1 MLLAG
6 TGVALG
12 ILLLLDFVR
21 NRLQNVLGTIVDER
35 LSPPV
40 VKAIVA
46 RAARAPHSA
55 RAEGVRDVTAVRNV
69 FSANGLVAL
78 FDAPW
83 VVVYVVVIWFCHPV
97 LGIGAALSAVAMLIL
112 AWLNARAI
120 GSVSERLQKEG
131 RRAAQYV
138 ESSMR
143 NAEVLQALGMTERLL
158 KRWRTL
164 QDEVAATQTKAGRS
178 AVAYSAVA
186 RFLRQAIQIVMMAL
200 GAYLVLTQQ
209 ASPGVM
215 IATTILLGRAVQPV
229 EQLVANWR
237 PLTDAFAA
245 YRRLRELLSTDFDRI
260 QPRMTM
266 PRPEG
271 CLLVEGV
278 SYRPPGTDKLILA
291 TIGVSLA
298 PGEALAIIGPS
309 AAGKSTL
316 ARLLTGV
323 WKPTAGTVRLD
334 GHDVAYWSGED
345 LGPWIGYVPQ
355 DVELFDSSVAEN
367 IARLDEVDSEAVI
380 AAAKR
385 ANVHEMV
392 LTLPQGYDTPVGEHG
407 VRLSPGQRQ
416 RIALARALYGDP
428 RLVVLDEPNSN
439 LDGAG
444 EIGLAQ
450 ALSGLRAE
458 GVTSVVVTHRP
469 SLIAHVDKILVLE
482 AGRVQQYGPAAE
494 VMKAMQLQAQALV
507 GGKAA

>member
-1 MLLAG
+1 MRSLWDELRPLIRYLALFSFCINLLFLVPAVFTLQVFDRVIPSNSMETLLVLLAG

-55 RAEGVRDVTAVRNV
+55 RAEGVRDVAAVRNV

-164 QDEVAATQTKAGRS
+164 QDEVSATQTKAGRS
-178 AVAYSAVA
+178 AVAYSAIA
-186 RFLRQAIQIVMMAL
+186 RFLRQAIQIVMMGL

-237 PLTDAFAA
+237 PLTEAFAA
-245 YRRLRELLSTDFDRI
+245 YRRLRELLPKDFDRV
-260 QPRMTM
+260 PPCMTM
-266 PRPEG
+266 PRPDG
-271 CLLVEGV
+271 RLAVEGV
-278 SYRPPGTDKLILA
+278 SFRPHGTD
-291 TIGVSLA
+291 
-298 PGEALAIIGPS
+298 
-309 AAGKSTL
+309 
-316 ARLLTGV
+316 
-323 WKPTAGTVRLD
+323 
-334 GHDVAYWSGED
+334 
-345 LGPWIGYVPQ
+345 
-355 DVELFDSSVAEN
+355 
-367 IARLDEVDSEAVI
+367 
-380 AAAKR
+380 
-385 ANVHEMV
+385 
-392 LTLPQGYDTPVGEHG
+392 
-407 VRLSPGQRQ
+407 
-416 RIALARALYGDP
+416 
-428 RLVVLDEPNSN
+428 
-439 LDGAG
+439 
-444 EIGLAQ
+444 
-450 ALSGLRAE
+450 
-458 GVTSVVVTHRP
+458 
-469 SLIAHVDKILVLE
+469 
-482 AGRVQQYGPAAE
+482 
-494 VMKAMQLQAQALV
+494 
-507 GGKAA
+507 